1 MYKTASLV
9 SVPAWMGEI
18 FLSAWRVQKSI
29 QKKKKAGQLIDRLA
43 WRFPF
48 VFLRSPTPIWQPAI
62 PRSAQ
67 ACSVTWRSSHPPVQ
81 PVPLFFFLRL
91 LLASAARKETNI
103 APHPPLPWILP
114 HYIASR
120 QEGPGIAVLPKDLD
134 VQAKAM
140 GHQGSPLT
148 EATSDG
154 WDRPTLVYRPS
165 CPGYFTT
172 EPEPVPSPELDSTD
186 ELTYNTKGNVLKN
199 AIINQTT
206 LI

>member
-1 MYKTASLV
+1 
-9 SVPAWMGEI
+9 
-18 FLSAWRVQKSI
+18 
-29 QKKKKAGQLIDRLA
+29 
-43 WRFPF
+43 
-48 VFLRSPTPIWQPAI
+48 
-62 PRSAQ
+62 
-67 ACSVTWRSSHPPVQ
+67 
-81 PVPLFFFLRL
+81 
-91 LLASAARKETNI
+91 
-103 APHPPLPWILP
+103 
-114 HYIASR
+114 
-120 QEGPGIAVLPKDLD
+120 
-134 VQAKAM
+134 M

>member
-9 SVPAWMGEI
+9 SVPAGMGEI
-18 FLSAWRVQKSI
+18 FFFECMAGPEKHP
-29 QKKKKAGQLIDRLA
+29 KKKKRKEKKKKKSRPADWSSGLEI
-43 WRFPF
+43 PF

-67 ACSVTWRSSHPPVQ
+67 ACSVTWRSSHPSVQ
-81 PVPLFFFLRL
+81 PVPLFFFFLRL
-91 LLASAARKETNI
+91 LLASAARKETNTV
-103 APHPPLPWILP
+103 PPFPLPWILP

-120 QEGPGIAVLPKDLD
+120 QEGPGIAVLLKDLD

-186 ELTYNTKGNVLKN
+186 ELTYNTRGDFF
-199 AIINQTT
+199 
-206 LI
+206 